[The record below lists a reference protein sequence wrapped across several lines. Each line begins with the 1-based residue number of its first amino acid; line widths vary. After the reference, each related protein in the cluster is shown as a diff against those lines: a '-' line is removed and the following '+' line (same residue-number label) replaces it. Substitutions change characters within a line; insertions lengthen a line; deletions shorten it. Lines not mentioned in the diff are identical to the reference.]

1 VTLPE
6 RIVRSYNAATRGT
19 SSCSRVRIPL
29 RSRSVAPAR
38 RAMPHTGGAA
48 GTVVTVER
56 ISDPAQL
63 PDVAAQWDA
72 LIDDRDPGAVF
83 RSSAWLLPW
92 WRRFS
97 DGKELSVYAA
107 RVGTR
112 LAGVLPAYRAAAPL
126 GGQYLRLMGDA
137 VTSDYLGVIARA
149 EDLESASAAIA
160 RAVLAEERHV
170 LLCGVLAE
178 DPLIA
183 ALRQAGRRS
192 STKPDVCPYLPLDGS
207 SDFSTWIRSRPRGIG
222 AQLRRRRRWLEKRA
236 DFRVEILTAETDVLA
251 ALPTLWRLHRA
262 RWAMDGGTKALADP
276 AVERFHADSARE
288 LARRGWVR
296 LYVLHADGAPR
307 AALYG
312 FERGGRFLYYQM
324 GSDPN
329 WRPRAVG
336 TVVLSAA
343 LEDAFE
349 RGLDEFDFL
358 RGDER
363 YKSLYTSVRR
373 PLVTLRVVSGPR
385 AQAAWVGDRA
395 RGVAERGV
403 ATLRRHRLAGDGWS
417 RA

>member
-1 VTLPE
+1 MGT
-6 RIVRSYNAATRGT
+6 AA
-19 SSCSRVRIPL
+19 
-29 RSRSVAPAR
+29 
-38 RAMPHTGGAA
+38 
-48 GTVVTVER
+48 TVVTVER

-63 PDVAAQWDA
+63 PEAAAKWDELTDERA
-72 LIDDRDPGAVF
+72 PGAVF

-107 RVGTR
+107 SVGTR

-126 GGQYLRLMGDA
+126 GGQQLRLMGDG
-137 VTSDYLGVIARA
+137 VTSDYLGVIARD
-149 EDLESASAAIA
+149 EELELASVAIA

-170 LLCGVLAE
+170 LLSGVLAE

-183 ALRQAGRRS
+183 ALRRAGRRS
-192 STKPDVCPYLPLDGS
+192 STKPDVCPYLPLDGLP
-207 SDFSTWIRSRPRGIG
+207 DFGTWIGSRPRGIG

-236 DFRVEILTAETDVLA
+236 DFRVEILTAESDVVA

-262 RWAMDGGTKALADP
+262 RWALDGGTQALTDP

-288 LARRGWVR
+288 LARRGWAR

-329 WRPRAVG
+329 WRARSVG

-349 RGLDEFDFL
+349 RGLNEFDFL
-358 RGDER
+358 RGNER
-363 YKSLYTSVRR
+363 YKSLYTSMRR
-373 PLVTLRVVSGPR
+373 PLATVRVVSGPR
-385 AQAAWVGDRA
+385 AHAVWVADRA
-395 RGVAERGV
+395 RHVAER
-403 ATLRRHRLAGDGWS
+403 AAAPLRRDRLAGD
-417 RA
+417 R